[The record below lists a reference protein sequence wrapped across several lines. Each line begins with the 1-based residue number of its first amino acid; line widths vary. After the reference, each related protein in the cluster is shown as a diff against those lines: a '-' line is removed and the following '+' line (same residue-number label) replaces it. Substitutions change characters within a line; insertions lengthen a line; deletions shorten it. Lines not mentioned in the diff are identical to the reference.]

1 MCATTNPELS
11 DTTDYSPS
19 LSWIVKVPLVKA
31 PICAPP
37 KSEINTL
44 KLSGPSRIRSSIKL
58 NLKHSSMPL
67 VAPAEKVTN
76 DVSCVKSA
84 AAIQ

>member
-11 DTTDYSPS
+11 GTTEYSPS
-19 LSWIVKVPLVKA
+19 SSRMVKVPLVTA

-44 KLSGPSRIRSSIKL
+44 KLSGPSRFWSRIKK
-58 NLKHSSMPL
+58 NVKHSSMPL
-67 VAPAEKVTN
+67 VEPAVKVTD

-84 AAIQ
+84 API